1 MSAVGGGGNYI
12 SDGSIMAWLANQ
24 QDRIYGDLRES
35 MDLSE
40 TRAEFTDELNNIK
53 SHLQEAN
60 DSKNHDFSQVDA
72 ELQAFIEKYGSDP
85 SFAKLCEG
93 IDDIAARVHGDYEG
107 HKHYA
112 EAHAVYEAKN
122 KAYLEQQALIEHDLG
137 AAATLLANGSFLTK
151 PEEPVD
157 PGVQKYTADQLKSWD
172 ELIGGKTD
180 TASKNDQL
188 TMIHIQE
195 LKATLDQG
203 SQLASTF
210 ISSGDKTSS
219 SIINNI
225 A

>member
-12 SDGSIMAWLANQ
+12 SDGSIMAWLALQ

-40 TRAEFTDELNNIK
+40 TRAEFTDELNTIK

-60 DSKNHDFSQVDA
+60 DSKDHDFGQVDA
-72 ELQAFIEKYGSDP
+72 ELQAFMEKYGSDP
-85 SFAKLCEG
+85 NFAKLCEG
-93 IDDIAARVHGDYEG
+93 IDDLAARVHNDYEG
-107 HKHYA
+107 HKNYIA
-112 EAHAVYEAKN
+112 AHA
-122 KAYLEQQALIEHDLG
+122 AYDVENMAYIEQQAAIKHNLG
-137 AAATLLANGSFLTK
+137 AALQLATSGKLLTK

-157 PGVQKYTADQLKSWD
+157 PGVPTYTSDEIKNWG
-172 ELIGGKTD
+172 ELIGSKTD
-180 TASKNDQL
+180 SASKNDQL

-210 ISSGDKTSS
+210 ISSGDKTST